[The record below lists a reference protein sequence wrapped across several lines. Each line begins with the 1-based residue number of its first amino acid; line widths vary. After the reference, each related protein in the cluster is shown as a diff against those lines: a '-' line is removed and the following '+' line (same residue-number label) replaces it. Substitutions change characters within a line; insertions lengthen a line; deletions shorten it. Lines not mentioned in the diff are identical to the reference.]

1 VLVSLSQLQDVPSKT
16 LILLVGP
23 TGAGKSTFCHQVAL
37 RSMTVDRPI
46 IFVTT
51 EYGSSDAERALR
63 EKGLGE
69 TEPGLLNFID
79 AYHETVG
86 LSVPDRPDTLHAHCE
101 DLSSIGIAISKLQ
114 EQAGKSGVLLILD
127 SLTSPYLF
135 SGPEI
140 LRFMRMTL
148 SRFAAEGNAVL
159 ACMDEGCGKSED
171 LAAMMSLANGV
182 IKMEIAADKQ
192 LFTIVKHPKVRPTRI
207 EIPIDPERMGLEAR
221 TFDPNVLREFS
232 QAMVLG
238 GRAVMRREVGDYV
251 NLFWPNFAH
260 WSGMLWDPQRFPRMT
275 YEFNREDAPSMFK
288 LCRENEAVR
297 RAFLTMRMR
306 LALKFMPKSFSK
318 VKDMKKVGNSIG
330 QNIMGPEHSGIIE
343 YLEDASKTDEHYFR
357 LSECSDCWG
366 FENVGTTM
374 ASYIPP
380 TFAGMCQ
387 GFEYWKG
394 LEREWNAVETKCIGL
409 GDPYCEFKVVP
420 GAISELKDSLEKNI
434 SVIERIHE
442 RLMHRLMGFMLDGK
456 PLVETRPKL
465 GSDIQLH
472 AVFHAMAFPAMAGER
487 YQMALR
493 MGGAKAGKEVG
504 EHLLDAGMGE
514 DEAVQQVLSL
524 LEHCKVGKV
533 SMDETIRMREN
544 CESSQT
550 KLFTM
555 KVKEPSCFFTTGFLN
570 GFFSVVRN
578 QHVKET
584 RCIAM
589 GDPYCE
595 WEFR

>member
-1 VLVSLSQLQDVPSKT
+1 VSLSQLQEVPPGN

-23 TGAGKSTFCHQVAL
+23 TGAGKSTFCQQVAL
-37 RSMTVDRPI
+37 RSMTVERPI

-63 EKGLGE
+63 ERGFRE
-69 TEPGLLNFID
+69 VEPGMLSFVD
-79 AYHETVG
+79 VYHETVG

-114 EQAGKSGVLLILD
+114 RQVGKSGVLLVFD

-135 SGPEI
+135 SGSEI

-148 SRFAAEGNAVL
+148 SRFAAEGNSVL

-171 LAAMMSLANGV
+171 LAAMMSLASGV
-182 IKMEIAADKQ
+182 IKMKIKENKQ
-192 LFTIVKHPKVRPTRI
+192 LFDVVKYPKIRPASI
-207 EIPIDPERMGLEAR
+207 EIPIDPKRIGLEAR
-221 TFDPNVLREFS
+221 IFDPNVLGEFI
-232 QAMVLG
+232 QAMALG
-238 GRAVMRREVGDYV
+238 GGTVMRKEVGDFV

-260 WSGMLWDPQRFPRMT
+260 WSGMLWDPQRFPTMT

-288 LCRENEAVR
+288 LAREDEAVR
-297 RAFLTMRMR
+297 RAFLSWRRR
-306 LALKFMPKSFSK
+306 LAMKFMPKSFSK
-318 VKDMKKVGNSIG
+318 VKDMKKVGNMIERG
-330 QNIMGPEHSGIIE
+330 MMGPERSGIIE
-343 YLEDASKTDEHYFR
+343 YLEEASKTDEHYFR
-357 LSECSDCWG
+357 LYECSDCWG

-374 ASYIPP
+374 ASHIPP

-409 GDPYCEFKVVP
+409 GDPYCEFKIVP
-420 GAISELKDSLEKNI
+420 GEIIELKDSLEKNI
-434 SVIERIHE
+434 LVIEKIHD
-442 RLMHRLMGFMLDGK
+442 RLMHRLMGFMLHGK

-465 GSDIQLH
+465 GSDIGLH
-472 AVFHAMAFPAMAGER
+472 VVFHAMAFPALAGER

-504 EHLLDAGMGE
+504 EHLMESGISE
-514 DEAVQQVLSL
+514 DEVVKHILHL
-524 LEHCKVGKV
+524 LEYCKVGKV
-533 SMDETIRMREN
+533 SMGETIRIVEN

-550 KLFTM
+550 KVFTT

-570 GFFSVVRN
+570 GFFSAVKN
-578 QHVKET
+578 QHVRET
-584 RCIAM
+584 KCIAM